1 MCGGPRSGRQGPGPA
16 AAAAVGPSSV
26 VGLPP
31 AVIDALD
38 GSSAAPRAAIPMESP
53 YCSCKL

>member
-1 MCGGPRSGRQGPGPA
+1 MCGGPRSGRQGPGP